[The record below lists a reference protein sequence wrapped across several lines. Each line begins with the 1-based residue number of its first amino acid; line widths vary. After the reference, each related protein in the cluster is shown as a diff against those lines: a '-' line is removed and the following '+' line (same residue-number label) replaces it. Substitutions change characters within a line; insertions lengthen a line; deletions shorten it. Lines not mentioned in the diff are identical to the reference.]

1 MSLHT
6 KHRLGA
12 LTASVIAALATTSTV
27 DAGTAGP
34 VQFDVS
40 VTVSSNCVISSGSAG
55 TFLVG
60 TYDPVSANATS
71 PLQATT
77 TSVLKV
83 SCTSGAT
90 SPVIR
95 LDQGSH
101 ALQSSTDAAPA
112 RRLSDGTHFLNYNLY
127 KGGYTTVWGN
137 TAATG
142 LAYTGTGSS
151 ENITLYAQVDGG
163 QSVPAGTYTDT
174 VQANID
180 F

>member
-1 MSLHT
+1 
-6 KHRLGA
+6 
-12 LTASVIAALATTSTV
+12 V

-60 TYDPVSANATS
+60 TYDPVSANATAGS

-101 ALQSSTDAAPA
+101 PQSGSTDAAPV
-112 RRLSDGTHFLNYNLY
+112 RRLSDGTHFLSYNLY

-137 TAATG
+137 TGSTG
-142 LAYTGTGSS
+142 LAYTGSGSF